1 MAFLQAMCTLMY
13 GLAGC
18 RSKLEVLLI
27 KVFLQ
32 WGLKRHVLSHYL
44 FERYRFL
51 LFAEVRECWQYQV
64 LYMRTDMTRCFF
76 EDLIPYVG
84 ERVQPLWEQNYSLW
98 TALPQLCD
106 CIGLALNPLNSVCE

>member
-1 MAFLQAMCTLMY
+1 MCTLMY

-64 LYMRTDMTRCFF
+64 LYMTRCSF
-76 EDLIPYVG
+76 EDLIHCVG
-84 ERVQPLWEQNYSLW
+84 GTVQPLWEQNYSVW

-106 CIGLALNPLNSVCE
+106 CIGFALNPLNSVCE